1 MTAPEPAASGGLLA
15 AMRPRQWTKN
25 LLLYA
30 GIVFAAEL
38 DDPERWVQATAAFVA
53 YCLASS
59 AAYILNDVRDAERDR
74 LHPLK
79 RDRPIASGRVRPERA
94 LNVAGILATLAFA
107 VIAPLGW
114 GSLAYM
120 AGFVA
125 LQAAYSFGLKNL
137 PLIDVMAI
145 AGLFVIRAAAGAE
158 AVDVRISPWLIV
170 CTALLALFLALAKR
184 RGELATTGMEAGRP
198 VLSGYSLELVDQLV
212 TIVAAC
218 TIVAYSLY
226 TFEAREGSAMMATIP
241 FVVYGLFRYIE
252 LMHRED
258 LGEEP
263 ENVLL
268 TDVPILV
275 SIVESR
281 SSTLFQPDVIRST
294 RSERSSTRAWRS
306 ARLSF
311 SIRSRRRIVW
321 PASPRTSASWRATG
335 RASAR
340 MPSWTASPTAAG
352 VAVLSRA
359 ASPPSSSTCARAR
372 SSAASTS

>member
-1 MTAPEPAASGGLLA
+1 MTAAEPAASGGLLA

-38 DDPERWVQATAAFVA
+38 HDPERWVQATAAFVA

-59 AAYILNDVRDAERDR
+59 AAYIFNDVRDAERDR

-79 RDRPIASGRVRPERA
+79 RHRPIASGRVRPERA

-107 VIAPLGW
+107 VVAPLGW

-170 CTALLALFLALAKR
+170 CTAL
-184 RGELATTGMEAGRP
+184 
-198 VLSGYSLELVDQLV
+198 
-212 TIVAAC
+212 
-218 TIVAYSLY
+218 
-226 TFEAREGSAMMATIP
+226 MATIP

-275 SIVESR
+275 TIA
-281 SSTLFQPDVIRST
+281 
-294 RSERSSTRAWRS
+294 AW
-306 ARLSF
+306 A
-311 SIRSRRRIVW
+311 I
-321 PASPRTSASWRATG
+321 TSAAIL
-335 RASAR
+335 A
-340 MPSWTASPTAAG
+340 
-352 VAVLSRA
+352 LI
-359 ASPPSSSTCARAR
+359 
-372 SSAASTS
+372 